1 MPRVYDHPVITDA
14 RPAVSP
20 SALPDLSGVPLADLD
35 AAILDEAVR
44 RVIPESPEMVDTPFN
59 SAI

>member
-1 MPRVYDHPVITDA
+1 MITPVITDA

-20 SALPDLSGVPLADLD
+20 SALPDLSGVPLATLT
-35 AAILDEAVR
+35 AAILDEAIR
-44 RVIPESPEMVDTPFN
+44 RVIPEPLEPTDTPFN